1 MNLTS
6 TLAVATL
13 IIINSVVGLLLM
25 LGKVRLVVVRPEQA
39 KPPETPDIPEVVL
52 PDLSKRKRGR
62 PRKADTK
69 RKTRHLYLPAHTT
82 KQQLAAASDFF
93 RTHQGAAG
101 DNVVL
106 HLPTKDG
113 PERDIEIPYP
123 VRWSEQVKDNLST
136 ILDGWS

>member
-1 MNLTS
+1 M
-6 TLAVATL
+6 
-13 IIINSVVGLLLM
+13 VGLLL
-25 LGKVRLVVVRPEQA
+25 LTGKLRLVRVHPEPKHA
-39 KPPETPDIPEVVL
+39 KPPETPAIPEVVL

-62 PRKADTK
+62 PRKGEVK

-82 KQQLAAASDFF
+82 KQQLADAAEFF
-93 RTHQGAAG
+93 RTHQDAAG
-101 DNVVL
+101 DRIVL

-123 VRWSEQVKDNLST
+123 VHWSEQVKDNLST